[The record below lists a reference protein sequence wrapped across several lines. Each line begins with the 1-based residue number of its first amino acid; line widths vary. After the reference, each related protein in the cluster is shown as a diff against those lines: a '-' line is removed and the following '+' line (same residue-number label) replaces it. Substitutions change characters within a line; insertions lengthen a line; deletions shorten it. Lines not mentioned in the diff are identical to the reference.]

1 MTRLKTTKTAAAEAV
16 SEAVREQYGEII
28 QMRQKAVLC
37 TRLDSLYED
46 WDSSGSNYMVL
57 WQRKSAL
64 NYG

>member
-1 MTRLKTTKTAAAEAV
+1 MTRLKTTKTAAEAEAV

-46 WDSSGSNYMVL
+46 
-57 WQRKSAL
+57 
-64 NYG
+64 